1 MRFSRDRRGYEHTY
15 VLHAAR
21 GQSRQEP
28 RILYWF
34 RTPPHVRV
42 GRAAIDEEAIRLLEE
57 THPDVSFEWSRMLKA
72 QPPPAPPADE
82 FPRRRGKQR
91 RPDEKKPQ
99 RPPPATPTQPVRV
112 DEASAEIEAGAGIDT
127 GVEAAVEA
135 EGLVDLTQLEPD
147 ELQEQLQAAEPA
159 EALEASDTREVPA
172 GILEPADAPEASRS
186 REPAGL
192 LDPEVLE
199 RLRTRYAELLA
210 RISQRIP
217 DPVQRDVLRGEAE
230 RLNPEMWVTPE
241 EARNG
246 LEHFEQWFE
255 GIRSQLPAAAGHRR
269 RRRRR
274 GRGGSGPAPSSGP
287 GEV

>member
-57 THPDVSFEWSRMLKA
+57 THPDVTFEWSRMLKA

-82 FPRRRGKQR
+82 FPRRKGKQR
-91 RPDEKKPQ
+91 RSDEKRPQ
-99 RPPPATPTQPVRV
+99 RPRPEPQP
-112 DEASAEIEAGAGIDT
+112 EP
-127 GVEAAVEA
+127 
-135 EGLVDLTQLEPD
+135 EPD
-147 ELQEQLQAAEPA
+147 ELQEQLQAAAPPEVLDELDALDAPDVAEPPAGLVEPA
-159 EALEASDTREVPA
+159 EATEAAERP
-172 GILEPADAPEASRS
+172 
-186 REPAGL
+186 EPAGL

-210 RISQRIP
+210 RISQRIA
-217 DPVQRDVLRGEAE
+217 DPVQRDVLRQEAE

-255 GIRSQLPAAAGHRR
+255 GIRSQLPATAGHRR

-274 GRGGSGPAPSSGP
+274 GRGGAGPAPSTGP

>member
-82 FPRRRGKQR
+82 FPRRKGKQR

-99 RPPPATPTQPVRV
+99 RPQAATRVQPVRV
-112 DEASAEIEAGAGIDT
+112 DEAAAEIEAVIDT
-127 GVEAAVEA
+127 GVEAEA
-135 EGLVDLTQLEPD
+135 EGPVDLTQLEPD

-159 EALEASDTREVPA
+159 EALEAPDIPEGSA
-172 GILEPADAPEASRS
+172 GILEPADAPEAAHSRG
-186 REPAGL
+186 PAGL

-274 GRGGSGPAPSSGP
+274 GRGGSSPAPSSGP

>member
-99 RPPPATPTQPVRV
+99 RPQPATPAQPARV
-112 DEASAEIEAGAGIDT
+112 DEAAAEIEA
-127 GVEAAVEA
+127 
-135 EGLVDLTQLEPD
+135 EGPVDLTQLEPD
-147 ELQEQLQAAEPA
+147 ELQEQLQAAPPA
-159 EALEASDTREVPA
+159 EALEASDTREAPV

-274 GRGGSGPAPSSGP
+274 GRGGSVPAPSSGP

>member
-82 FPRRRGKQR
+82 FPRRKGKQR

-99 RPPPATPTQPVRV
+99 RPQP
-112 DEASAEIEAGAGIDT
+112 EPEP
-127 GVEAAVEA
+127 
-135 EGLVDLTQLEPD
+135 EPD
-147 ELQEQLQAAEPA
+147 ELQEQLQAVEAVEAVEAAEPA
-159 EALEASDTREVPA
+159 EVLEAPYMADVPA
-172 GILEPADAPEASRS
+172 GILEPADATEVAER

-192 LDPEVLE
+192 LDSEVME

-210 RISQRIP
+210 RISQRIA
-217 DPVQRDVLRGEAE
+217 DPVQRDVLRQEAE

-274 GRGGSGPAPSSGP
+274 GRGGSGPAPSTGP

>member
-82 FPRRRGKQR
+82 FPRRKTKQR

-99 RPPPATPTQPVRV
+99 RPQPPTPVEPVRV
-112 DEASAEIEAGAGIDT
+112 EDAETEAP
-127 GVEAAVEA
+127 
-135 EGLVDLTQLEPD
+135 VDLTQLEPD
-147 ELQEQLQAAEPA
+147 ELQEQLEAAEPA
-159 EALEASDTREVPA
+159 ISLEAPDIPEAPA
-172 GILEPADAPEASRS
+172 EILERADASEAVERPE
-186 REPAGL
+186 PTGL

-210 RISQRIP
+210 RISQRIA
-217 DPVQRDVLRGEAE
+217 DPVQRDVLRQEAE
-230 RLNPEMWVTPE
+230 RLNPEMWVTPD

-255 GIRSQLPAAAGHRR
+255 GIRSQLPAPAGHRR

>member
-82 FPRRRGKQR
+82 FPRQRTKQR
-91 RPDEKKPQ
+91 RPDVKKSQ
-99 RPPPATPTQPVRV
+99 RPRPPAPVEPVRQE
-112 DEASAEIEAGAGIDT
+112 DAETEAPA
-127 GVEAAVEA
+127 
-135 EGLVDLTQLEPD
+135 DLTQLEPD
-147 ELQEQLQAAEPA
+147 ELQEQLQAADPV
-159 EALEASDTREVPA
+159 EALELPDLPEAAA
-172 GILEPADAPEASRS
+172 GILEPADAAEVAES

-192 LDPEVLE
+192 LDAEVLE

-210 RISQRIP
+210 RISQRIA
-217 DPVQRDVLRGEAE
+217 DPVQRDVLRQEAE
-230 RLNPEMWVTPE
+230 RLNPEMWVTAD

-255 GIRSQLPAAAGHRR
+255 GIRSQLPAPAGHRR

-274 GRGGSGPAPSSGP
+274 GRGGSGPAPASGP